1 MLPRHEIVYA
11 NGFATES
18 FYPGAS
24 AVAWLSPSA
33 QLSLL
38 AQFPGFDLQSLAPA
52 YGNPIMP
59 FCKSRDLPNRRS
71 DLQVEPVPSAD
82 PLYAARQRP
91 TAPAHTPPLG
101 PHAQPAGFEH
111 APRRIPAP

>member
-24 AVAWLSPSA
+24 AVAWLSPCA

-38 AQFPGFDLQSLAPA
+38 AQFPGFDLQSRAAA
-52 YGNPIMP
+52 YGNPIIP
-59 FCKSRDLPNRRS
+59 FCKSRDLPNRLS
-71 DLQVEPVPSAD
+71 DLQVVRVPVADHLCAAHPTTNGPRPYSAA
-82 PLYAARQRP
+82 LTTR
-91 TAPAHTPPLG
+91 TA
-101 PHAQPAGFEH
+101 
-111 APRRIPAP
+111 RRI